1 MNLSRLQR
9 STPICFITLLGIVI
23 LCNYW
28 LIFFKKFP
36 CYWQFW
42 QFFWYT
48 PLQPQ
53 PFYASKIVQQVFGK
67 LIRVHDE
74 LIKPLLSGRLL
85 VLHVRHV
92 LWFYFIIVKCH
103 PSFLFVYVRCPS
115 AILKFL
121 KKFSQTS
128 FLFFIFWYIFSVT
141 FTSSNKALFFSSQ
154 CVYCF
159 SSF

>member
-121 KKFSQTS
+121 KN
-128 FLFFIFWYIFSVT
+128 FL
-141 FTSSNKALFFSSQ
+141 KPAFFSLS
-154 CVYCF
+154 F
-159 SSF
+159 DISSA